1 MPSMSRAQHKMM
13 TAVANNPKFAKKTGI
28 PQSVGEEFMK
38 ADKKMKKYQ
47 EGGMASEQ
55 SPITQED
62 IDRMMK
68 EGEAEYKSTLPSKER
83 TEKIK
88 EMEEA
93 RKARIRNTVP
103 PRKKSEG
110 EPKMMMGGGMAK
122 GYKAGGKVRGA
133 GCAKKGV
140 RPCKMM

>member
-1 MPSMSRAQHKMM
+1 VPSISRAQHKMM

-47 EGGMASEQ
+47 EGGMAAKQ
-55 SPITQED
+55 SPISQED
-62 IDRMMK
+62 IDRMMM
-68 EGEAEYKSTLPSKER
+68 EGESEYQSTLSSEDREKRQKVVKE
-83 TEKIK
+83 ED
-88 EMEEA
+88 M
-93 RKARIRNTVP
+93 
-103 PRKKSEG
+103 KKKMA
-110 EPKMMMGGGMAK
+110 PKKPKKMMGGGMAT
-122 GYKAGGKVRGA
+122 YKKGGKVRGA

>member
-38 ADKKMKKYQ
+38 ADKKVMKYLK
-47 EGGMASEQ
+47 GGMTSKRP
-55 SPITQED
+55 PISQED
-62 IDRMMK
+62 IDRMMM
-68 EGEAEYKSTLPSKER
+68 EGESEYQSTLSDEDREKRQKIVKE
-83 TEKIK
+83 EDMKK
-88 EMEEA
+88 KMA
-93 RKARIRNTVP
+93 P
-103 PRKKSEG
+103 KKS
-110 EPKMMMGGGMAK
+110 KMMMMESGMPK

>member
-47 EGGMASEQ
+47 EGGMMPKRPPVS
-55 SPITQED
+55 QED
-62 IDRMMK
+62 IDRMMM
-68 EGEAEYKSTLPSKER
+68 EGESEYQSTLSSEDREKRQKTVKEEDMKKKMPSK
-83 TEKIK
+83 K
-88 EMEEA
+88 
-93 RKARIRNTVP
+93 
-103 PRKKSEG
+103 
-110 EPKMMMGGGMAK
+110 PKMMMGGGMAK

>member
-47 EGGMASEQ
+47 EGGMASKQ
-55 SPITQED
+55 SPISQED
-62 IDRMMK
+62 IDRMMM
-68 EGEAEYKSTLPSKER
+68 EGESEYQSTLSSKDR
-83 TEKIK
+83 EKRQKAVK
-88 EMEEA
+88 EEDM
-93 RKARIRNTVP
+93 
-103 PRKKSEG
+103 KKKMALKK
-110 EPKMMMGGGMAK
+110 PKKMMGGGMAT
-122 GYKAGGKVRGA
+122 YKKGGKVRGA
-133 GCAKKGV
+133 GCASKGV